1 MSVDHIRYDLLTQQA
16 LRAVV
21 RRVLTDVAKTGALP
35 GEHHFYVTFDT
46 RAAGLKMS
54 PRLREQYPEDMT
66 IVLQHQFWDLIVTD
80 TYFEVGLSFNGISER
95 LHVPLDAIKGFFDPS
110 VQFGLQFDIAP
121 PPDATAKEIA
131 EKPPDDAK
139 PAKPKRRPVDTEPE
153 APAAIGPATPV
164 KLTPAKTADKAADKT
179 ANKAEVAKAEK
190 GEPAKTES
198 TKPESTK
205 PEPAKAEPVKGE
217 PAKPALVGAK
227 DKDDEPDKPSGG
239 AEVVRL
245 DRFRK
250 K

>member
-1 MSVDHIRYDLLTQQA
+1 MDADFSDSSEPMPVDHIRYDLLTQQA

-21 RRVLTDVAKTGALP
+21 RRVLGDVAKTGSLP

-46 RAAGLKMS
+46 RAAGVKMS

-110 VQFGLQFDIAP
+110 VQFGLQFEIAAEADSAP
-121 PPDATAKEIA
+121 KEIA
-131 EKPPDDAK
+131 EKPEETK
-139 PAKPKRRPVDTEPE
+139 PAKPKRRPVEVEGE
-153 APAAIGPATPV
+153 APAAVGPATPA
-164 KLTPAKTADKAADKT
+164 KLAPAKR
-179 ANKAEVAKAEK
+179 E
-190 GEPAKTES
+190 GG
-198 TKPESTK
+198 KPEKS
-205 PEPAKAEPVKGE
+205 E

-227 DKDDEPDKPSGG
+227 DDDEPDKPSGG